1 MKDSVAKR
9 VFWLIIFWA
18 LVYSMIYGSFV
29 WSLGQTIQFTQLLVP
44 GSEFGGKIFGVFVQF
59 APTAFL
65 YLASSYDKSKPDEQ
79 NMRLWWLV
87 AFWGV
92 SLFDALT
99 NVGARFD
106 DISIKGLPS
115 VCFDNADFAV
125 YTQWMMI
132 VMGVALD
139 FAIVFAEELLGNFLG
154 VFFDN
159 VAALITLLDGNPP
172 AWLGMASN
180 IGRSVGGQKQPNNN
194 NNQRKPNPGNGQ
206 NRPQQRPQNN
216 RPDNRH
222 QPQNNRPDNRHQ
234 PQNKRPGVD
243 ELMDR
248 VRQHPT
254 GRDIPRN
261 RGDHR
266 DNVTIRNGDE

>member
-1 MKDSVAKR
+1 MMKDSVAKR
-9 VFWLIIFWA
+9 VFWLIIFGA
-18 LVYSMIYGSFV
+18 LVFSMIYGSFI

-44 GSEFGGKIFGVFVQF
+44 GSSIGGKIFGIFVQF
-59 APTAFL
+59 SPTAFL

-115 VCFDNADFAV
+115 AGFDNADFAMI
-125 YTQWMMI
+125 TQWMMI

-159 VAALITLLDGNPP
+159 IAALIVLLGGNPP
-172 AWLGMASN
+172 SWLGMASS
-180 IGRSVGGQKQPNNN
+180 ISRSVGGQKNKPQINHNNRNDHGNRNNN
-194 NNQRKPNPGNGQ
+194 DRRQTKQ
-206 NRPQQRPQNN
+206 PQGN
-216 RPDNRH
+216 RPDNR
-222 QPQNNRPDNRHQ
+222 PQRPS
-234 PQNKRPGVD
+234 VE
-243 ELMDR
+243 ELMQR
-248 VRQHPT
+248 TRQERPQS

>member
-9 VFWLIIFWA
+9 VFWLIIFGA
-18 LVYSMIYGSFV
+18 LVFSMIYGSFV

-65 YLASSYDKSKPDEQ
+65 YLASSYDKNKPDEQ

-115 VCFDNADFAV
+115 VGFDNADFAL

-159 VAALITLLDGNPP
+159 IAALIKLLGGNPP
-172 AWLGMASN
+172 AWLGMASS
-180 IGRSVGGQKQPNNN
+180 ISRSVGGGQQKNAPDVRN
-194 NNQRKPNPGNGQ
+194 RNPGQ
-206 NRPQQRPQNN
+206 NQKHPQQRPQNN
-216 RPDNRH
+216 LPDNRH
-222 QPQNNRPDNRHQ
+222 QQNQ

-248 VRQHPT
+248 VRQRPT

-261 RGDHR
+261 RGDRR
-266 DNVTIRNGDE
+266 DNVTIRNSNGDEL